1 MVDVASREEFDALAA
16 RVTAAETGL
25 VMLESIVADLQ
36 VTPMPQDVKDALIKV
51 LEWLKVNV

>member
-16 RVTAAETGL
+16 RVTAAEVGL
-25 VMLESIVADLQ
+25 VMLEGIVADLQ
-36 VTPMPQDVKDALIKV
+36 VPMPQDVKDALIQV